1 MMGLSVGCFK
11 HSLDSSLGRSHH
23 SAMSTLSPSPPTSE
37 AELLERCRSIA
48 GLSLQQLADR
58 YGIAVPDNLKRQK
71 GWVGQLLEVALGAD
85 AQSLAEPDFRAIG
98 VELKTLPIDLEGR
111 PRESTYVC
119 TVPLEEG
126 LEADWESSW
135 IQRKLARV
143 LWLPVEADPSIP
155 LGARRIG
162 NALLWSPSP
171 EEEARLRQDWEELN
185 EMICMGELEQITA
198 RMGTVL
204 QIRPKAANSRVR
216 TRSVGAGGEAI
227 VTNPRGYYLRPAFTR
242 ELLEHYYYNT

>member
-1 MMGLSVGCFK
+1 MMGLTKGRFK
-11 HSLDSSLGRSHH
+11 HRLDSTGDNTHH
-23 SAMSTLSPSPPTSE
+23 KRMLSSPPSPPLSE
-37 AELLERCRSIA
+37 DELLQRCHAIA
-48 GLSLQQLADR
+48 GLSLQQLAER
-58 YGIAVPDNLKRQK
+58 YGITVPNNLKRQK

-135 IQRKLARV
+135 IRRKLSRV

-155 LGARRIG
+155 LAARRIG
-162 NALLWSPSP
+162 SAMLWSPSA
-171 EEEARLRQDWEELN
+171 EEEALLRQDWVELG
-185 EMICMGELEQITA
+185 EMICMGELEQISA

-216 TRSVGAGGEAI
+216 TRSVGADGEAI

-242 ELLEHYYYNT
+242 GLLERYYYSA